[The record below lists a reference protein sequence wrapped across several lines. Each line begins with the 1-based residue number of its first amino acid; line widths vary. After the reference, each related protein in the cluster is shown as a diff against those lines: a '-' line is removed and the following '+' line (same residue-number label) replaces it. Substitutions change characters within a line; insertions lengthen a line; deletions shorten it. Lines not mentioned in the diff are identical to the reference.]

1 MKLSV
6 LMSVYC
12 KESPAFF
19 RQCLDSLVAQTLP
32 ADEVVIVEDGR
43 LGEDLVA
50 LIAAYTERL
59 RVVSVRLPVNVGQ
72 GEASRIGLN
81 ECRGEYVARM
91 DSDDICAPERFRLQM
106 DFLKRNPQVDVLS
119 GAWAEFDEDCSKAHS
134 IRRLPATGTELLRFA
149 KFRNPVNNVT
159 VVFRKAAVMK
169 AGSYIPFRDFEDY
182 HLFAR
187 MLTLGFRLHNI
198 DEILVYV
205 RVGSGMQGRRGG
217 YAYFKRDIQFQLFL
231 RKIGFL
237 NAYEC
242 IRNILLRAPIRLTP
256 VFARALCYKHLLRTR
271 VTPGSGLGV
280 QRDSLGPNPSSA
292 EENPS
297 RFPES

>member
-1 MKLSV
+1 
-6 LMSVYC
+6 
-12 KESPAFF
+12 
-19 RQCLDSLVAQTLP
+19 
-32 ADEVVIVEDGR
+32 
-43 LGEDLVA
+43 
-50 LIAAYTERL
+50 
-59 RVVSVRLPVNVGQ
+59 
-72 GEASRIGLN
+72 
-81 ECRGEYVARM
+81 
-91 DSDDICAPERFRLQM
+91 
-106 DFLKRNPQVDVLS
+106 
-119 GAWAEFDEDCSKAHS
+119 
-134 IRRLPATGTELLRFA
+134 
-149 KFRNPVNNVT
+149 VT